1 MKKQPGV
8 LPFLISL
15 FIIGG
20 LYEPALRF
28 LRYLTRRPFRGLE
41 SFTNLPSDQL
51 LMLAVF
57 LFGCILFVSSIVKM
71 IRSAPAGKAASK
83 GTARP
88 RGTSP
93 DLTRKSPEVLTR
105 KSSPARPAAVKH
117 HPTIRLHA
125 PDQPEAEEAIHCA
138 HLTGRAKYLEQL
150 DSFLKTGLIDREEY
164 RVLRERYMS
173 LDIPDDYHG

>member
-20 LYEPALRF
+20 LYEQVLRF
-28 LRYLTRRPFRGLE
+28 LRYLIHRPFMGLE
-41 SFTNLPSDQL
+41 SFTRLPKDQL

-71 IRSAPAGKAASK
+71 IRSAPAAKAASR
-83 GTARP
+83 GTAQAREA
-88 RGTSP
+88 SP
-93 DLTRKSPEVLTR
+93 AQTRKSAPTQ
-105 KSSPARPAAVKH
+105 ARPAAVKH
-117 HPTIRLHA
+117 HPSIRLHA

-138 HLTGRAKYLEQL
+138 HLTGRAKYMEQL
-150 DSFLKTGLIDREEY
+150 DSFLRTGLIDREEY
-164 RVLRERYMS
+164 RVLKNRYMS
-173 LDIPDDYHG
+173 LDIPDDYH

>member
-20 LYEPALRF
+20 LYEPVLRF
-28 LRYLTRRPFRGLE
+28 LRYLVHRPFMGLE
-41 SFTNLPSDQL
+41 TFTRLPKDQL

-83 GTARP
+83 GTART
-88 RGTSP
+88 RGTARP
-93 DLTRKSPEVLTR
+93 V
-105 KSSPARPAAVKH
+105 SSRPAAVKH

-138 HLTGRAKYLEQL
+138 HLTGRAKYMEQL
-150 DSFLKTGLIDREEY
+150 DSFLSTGLIDREEY
-164 RVLRERYMS
+164 RVLKNRYMS
-173 LDIPDDYHG
+173 LDIPDDYH

>member
-1 MKKQPGV
+1 MKKQQGV
-8 LPFLISL
+8 VPFLISL

-20 LYEPALRF
+20 LYEPVLRF
-28 LRYLTRRPFRGLE
+28 LRYLMHRPFMGLE
-41 SFTNLPSDQL
+41 SFTRLPKDQL

-83 GTARP
+83 GAARP
-88 RGTSP
+88 RGTARP
-93 DLTRKSPEVLTR
+93 V
-105 KSSPARPAAVKH
+105 SSRPAAVKH

-138 HLTGRAKYLEQL
+138 HLTGRAKYMEQL
-150 DSFLKTGLIDREEY
+150 DSFLRTGLIDREEY
-164 RVLRERYMS
+164 RVLKNRYMS
-173 LDIPDDYHG
+173 LDIPDDYH

>member
-20 LYEPALRF
+20 LYEQVLRF
-28 LRYLTRRPFRGLE
+28 LRYLMHRPFMGLE
-41 SFTNLPSDQL
+41 SFTRLPKDQL

-71 IRSAPAGKAASK
+71 IRSAPAAKAAAK
-83 GTARP
+83 GAARPQQAVRTRETARP
-88 RGTSP
+88 A
-93 DLTRKSPEVLTR
+93 
-105 KSSPARPAAVKH
+105 PARSAAVK
-117 HPTIRLHA
+117 PRPSIRLHA

-138 HLTGRAKYLEQL
+138 HLTGRAKYMEQL

-164 RVLRERYMS
+164 RVLKERYMS
-173 LDIPDDYHG
+173 LDIPDDYH

>member
-20 LYEPALRF
+20 LYEPVLRF
-28 LRYLTRRPFRGLE
+28 LRYLVRRPFMGLE
-41 SFTNLPSDQL
+41 TFTRLPKDQL

-83 GTARP
+83 GTARTQQAV
-88 RGTSP
+88 R
-93 DLTRKSPEVLTR
+93 TRETARPV
-105 KSSPARPAAVKH
+105 SSRPAAVKH

-150 DSFLKTGLIDREEY
+150 DSFLSTGLIDREEY
-164 RVLRERYMS
+164 RVLKNRYMS
-173 LDIPDDYHG
+173 LDIPDDYH

>member
-1 MKKQPGV
+1 MKKQQGV
-8 LPFLISL
+8 VPFLISL

-20 LYEPALRF
+20 LYEPVLRF
-28 LRYLTRRPFRGLE
+28 LRYLMHRPFMGLE
-41 SFTNLPSDQL
+41 SFTRLPKDQL

-83 GTARP
+83 GAARTRGTARP
-88 RGTSP
+88 
-93 DLTRKSPEVLTR
+93 V
-105 KSSPARPAAVKH
+105 SSRPAAVKH

-138 HLTGRAKYLEQL
+138 HLTGRAKYMEQL
-150 DSFLKTGLIDREEY
+150 DSFLSTGLIDREEY
-164 RVLRERYMS
+164 RVLKNRYMS
-173 LDIPDDYHG
+173 LDIPDDYH

>member
-20 LYEPALRF
+20 LYEPVLRF
-28 LRYLTRRPFRGLE
+28 LRYLVHRPFMGLE
-41 SFTNLPSDQL
+41 TFTRLPKDQL

-83 GTARP
+83 GAARP
-88 RGTSP
+88 RGTARP
-93 DLTRKSPEVLTR
+93 V
-105 KSSPARPAAVKH
+105 SSRPAAVKH

-150 DSFLKTGLIDREEY
+150 DSFLSTGLIDREEY
-164 RVLRERYMS
+164 RVLKNRYMS
-173 LDIPDDYHG
+173 LDIPDDYH

>member
-8 LPFLISL
+8 VPFLISL

-20 LYEPALRF
+20 LYEQVLRF
-28 LRYLTRRPFRGLE
+28 LRYLMHRPFMGLE
-41 SFTNLPSDQL
+41 SFTRLPKDQL

-83 GTARP
+83 GTAWPQQAART
-88 RGTSP
+88 RGT
-93 DLTRKSPEVLTR
+93 TRPV
-105 KSSPARPAAVKH
+105 SSRPAAVKH

-150 DSFLKTGLIDREEY
+150 DSFLRTGLIDREEY
-164 RVLRERYMS
+164 RVLKNRYMS
-173 LDIPDDYHG
+173 LDIPDDYH

>member
-20 LYEPALRF
+20 LYEPVLRF
-28 LRYLTRRPFRGLE
+28 LRYLVHRPFMGLE
-41 SFTNLPSDQL
+41 TFTRLPKDQL

-57 LFGCILFVSSIVKM
+57 LFGCILFVGSIVKM

-83 GTARP
+83 GTARTQQAV
-88 RGTSP
+88 R
-93 DLTRKSPEVLTR
+93 TRETARPV
-105 KSSPARPAAVKH
+105 SSRPAAVKH

-150 DSFLKTGLIDREEY
+150 DSFLSTGLIDREEY
-164 RVLRERYMS
+164 RVLKNRYMS
-173 LDIPDDYHG
+173 LDIPDDYH

>member
-20 LYEPALRF
+20 LYEPVLRF
-28 LRYLTRRPFRGLE
+28 LRYLVHRPFMGLE
-41 SFTNLPSDQL
+41 SFTRLPEDQL

-83 GTARP
+83 GAARP
-88 RGTSP
+88 RGTARP
-93 DLTRKSPEVLTR
+93 V
-105 KSSPARPAAVKH
+105 SSRPAAVKH

-150 DSFLKTGLIDREEY
+150 DSFLSTGLIDREEY
-164 RVLRERYMS
+164 RVLKNRYMS
-173 LDIPDDYHG
+173 LDIPDDYH

>member
-20 LYEPALRF
+20 LYEPVLRF
-28 LRYLTRRPFRGLE
+28 LRYLVHRPFMGLE
-41 SFTNLPSDQL
+41 TFTRLPKDQL

-83 GTARP
+83 GAARP
-88 RGTSP
+88 RGTARP
-93 DLTRKSPEVLTR
+93 V
-105 KSSPARPAAVKH
+105 SSRPAAVKH

-138 HLTGRAKYLEQL
+138 HLTGRAKYMEQL
-150 DSFLKTGLIDREEY
+150 DSFLSTGLIDREEY
-164 RVLRERYMS
+164 RVLKNRYMS
-173 LDIPDDYHG
+173 LDIPDDYH

>member
-8 LPFLISL
+8 VPFLISL

-28 LRYLTRRPFRGLE
+28 LRWLMHRPFMGLE
-41 SFTNLPSDQL
+41 TFTRLPKDQL

-71 IRSAPAGKAASK
+71 IRSAPAAKAAAK
-83 GTARP
+83 GAARPQQAVRTRETARP
-88 RGTSP
+88 A
-93 DLTRKSPEVLTR
+93 
-105 KSSPARPAAVKH
+105 PARSAAVK
-117 HPTIRLHA
+117 PRPSIRLHA

-150 DSFLKTGLIDREEY
+150 DSFLRTGLIDREEY
-164 RVLRERYMS
+164 RVLKNRYMS
-173 LDIPDDYHG
+173 LDIPDDYH

>member
-8 LPFLISL
+8 VPFLISL

-20 LYEPALRF
+20 LYEPVLRF
-28 LRYLTRRPFRGLE
+28 LRYLVHRPFMGLE
-41 SFTNLPSDQL
+41 TFTRLPKDQL

-83 GTARP
+83 GAARP
-88 RGTSP
+88 RGTARP
-93 DLTRKSPEVLTR
+93 V
-105 KSSPARPAAVKH
+105 SSRPAAVKH

-150 DSFLKTGLIDREEY
+150 DSFLSTGLIDREEY
-164 RVLRERYMS
+164 RVLKNRYMS
-173 LDIPDDYHG
+173 LDIPDDYH